1 MGKTIAVF
9 AGNRCHTE
17 KEAYYYDVAY
27 RMGKLLAQSGFVT
40 VTGGGPGLMD
50 ETLHGASDHG
60 GETIAIR
67 LKKPGFLHSPF
78 ASRHEAYEKL
88 GPRQDQILALSD
100 AFIALPGGVG
110 TLYEIMAV
118 LALKRVGE
126 IPRDKP
132 LILVGEYYRDM
143 QELAGK
149 MVGEGFVDATIHDIF
164 SLVATPEEAIQVL
177 KNEFH
182 I

>member
-1 MGKTIAVF
+1 MGKTVAVF
-9 AGNRCHTE
+9 AGNRCHTD
-17 KEAYYYDVAY
+17 KEAYYYDIAY
-27 RMGKLLAQSGFVT
+27 RMGTCLAEAGFIT

-67 LKKPGFLHSPF
+67 LQKPGFLHSPF
-78 ASRHEAYEKL
+78 ATRHEHFETL
-88 GPRQDQILALSD
+88 GPRQEKILALSD

-126 IPRDKP
+126 IPTDKP
-132 LILVGEYYRDM
+132 LILIGDYYRDM
-143 QELAGK
+143 KELAGK
-149 MVGEGFVDATIHDIF
+149 MVRDGFVDATVHDIF
-164 SLVATPEEAIQVL
+164 TLVATPEEAVNIL
-177 KNEFH
+177 KHEFQE
-182 I
+182 